1 MSAVCGSL
9 DGMSRD
15 MPGRLLRLLS
25 LLQSR
30 REWSGQELA
39 QRLGVTGR
47 TVRRDVERLRELG
60 YPVTG
65 TTGANGGYR
74 LATGRNLPP
83 LLLDDDEA
91 VAIAVG
97 LRTAADAPVAGIEEA
112 AVRALVKL
120 EQVLP
125 PRLRERVASV
135 GRATVGVPR
144 RGGPPVDAGL
154 LAELAT
160 ACRENELVVFE
171 YRGRAGTSTSRRV
184 EPYHLVTGY
193 GLWYL
198 IGYDLHRADWRTFRL
213 DRLTELAMVR
223 RQFDLRE
230 LPAPSPAAWL
240 SRSISE
246 APYRYAARATVA
258 VSAET
263 VLARVPTLL
272 PAKVTAVDGGR
283 AEVALAADSLDR
295 VVADLVALDA
305 EFTLADAPAELLD
318 HLDTVARRLRE
329 AAPRDQPE

>member
-1 MSAVCGSL
+1 MST
-9 DGMSRD
+9 D

-25 LLQSR
+25 LLQGR
-30 REWSGQELA
+30 REWSGGELA

-47 TVRRDVERLRELG
+47 TVRRDIDRLRELG

-65 TTGANGGYR
+65 TTGSGGGYR

-112 AVRALVKL
+112 AVRALAKL
-120 EQVLP
+120 AQVLP
-125 PRLRERVASV
+125 PRLRQRVDSV

-144 RGGPPVDAGL
+144 RGGPPVDAAL
-154 LAELAT
+154 LGELAT
-160 ACRENELVVFE
+160 ACRDREVVVFE
-171 YRGRAGTSTSRRV
+171 YRGRDGAPSSRRV

-198 IGYDLHRADWRTFRL
+198 IGYDLHREGWRTFRL
-213 DRLTELAMVR
+213 DRLAELAMVR
-223 RQFDLRE
+223 RRFEPRE
-230 LPAPSPAAWL
+230 LPAPSPAAML
-240 SRSISE
+240 SRSLVE
-246 APYRYAARATVA
+246 APYRYTARAGVPIPVA
-258 VSAET
+258 T

-283 AEVALAADSLDR
+283 AEVALAADSVDR
-295 VVADLVALDA
+295 VVQDLVALDA
-305 EFTLADAPAELLD
+305 EFTLEDAPAELLE
-318 HLDTVARRLRE
+318 HLDTVARRLR
-329 AAPRDQPE
+329 AATDGARPGA